1 MKLMIINRNQFCKNL
16 LAWSVFAAT
25 TVFSACNNAGSPEE
39 KTADKTPAT
48 ASAGAPLKIAVIPKG
63 ATHVFW
69 KNVHAGAAKAAQELG
84 NVEIIWQ
91 GPQKEDDRQMQIQLM
106 QNFISRRVDGIVLA
120 PLDDRSL
127 VPPVKAALSR
137 KIPVVIF
144 DSDLAS
150 KEYASF
156 VASDNF
162 AGGKLGAQRLTEVM
176 NAKGKVILL
185 RYSEGSASTTA
196 REEGFLA
203 GIKEYAPQIQ
213 LVSTNQYAGSTMEK
227 AFQVSQNLLNRFADV
242 EGVYCVNE
250 SATQGMLRALQ
261 TGNRAGQVKLVGFD
275 SNETLVAALRAG
287 TLHGIAV
294 QDPFNMGYLGVKTAA
309 AVIRGEPFE
318 KRIDT
323 GITMVTPDNMNE
335 PRIQELLSPDLK
347 KWLNE

>member
-1 MKLMIINRNQFCKNL
+1 MIINRNQFCKNL
-16 LAWSVFAAT
+16 LALSVLAAT
-25 TVFSACNNAGSPEE
+25 TIFSACNNGGSSQE
-39 KTADKTPAT
+39 KTADKAT
-48 ASAGAPLKIAVIPKG
+48 ATAGAPLKIAVIPKG

-162 AGGKLGAQRLTEVM
+162 AGGKLGAQRLAEIM
-176 NAKGKVILL
+176 SAQGKVILL

-203 GIKEYAPQIQ
+203 GIKEYAPQIE

-227 AFQVSQNLLNRFADV
+227 AFQVSQNLLNRYTDV
-242 EGVYCVNE
+242 DGIYCVNE

-261 TGNRAGQVKLVGFD
+261 TANRAGKVKLVGFD

-294 QDPFNMGYLGVKTAA
+294 QDPFNMGYLGVKTAV
-309 AVIRGEPFE
+309 AVIRGEAFE